1 MRVIALA
8 MMSLCAT
15 AASGKEKEIAAYV
28 GPGAGTCSQYAD
40 HVRAQGESAR
50 MFYYTWAQG
59 FMSGLNATPN
69 LLDKPADL
77 LGRSID
83 AQKAFIDQFC
93 DQYPL
98 GGYPQAVVYLYDA
111 MRKEQGLH
119 DWRPTP
125 PTY

>member
-1 MRVIALA
+1 MVMRVIALA
-8 MMSLCAT
+8 MMSLLVCAT

-50 MFYYTWAQG
+50 MFYYTRAQA
-59 FMSGLNATPN
+59 FMSGFNATPN

-83 AQKAFIDQFC
+83 AQKAFINQFW
-93 DQYPL
+93 DYYLL
-98 GGYPQAVVYLYDA
+98 GGYPQAVVYV
-111 MRKEQGLH
+111 GC
-119 DWRPTP
+119 
-125 PTY
+125 